1 MINKFRLTRFV
12 STFCALLF
20 LFAAFNYYTYL
31 NSEGCRRMTDC
42 GYRVGFPFTAYVG
55 GTISHLSNISWPGVL
70 ANLAACLAVSIVVGL
85 AAGSIEHRYK

>member
-12 STFCALLF
+12 STFSAVIF

-31 NSEGCRRMTDC
+31 NTDGCRRLADC
-42 GYRVGFPFTAYVG
+42 GYRVGFPFTGYIG
-55 GTISHLSNISWPGVL
+55 GTILHLDNIVWPGLL
-70 ANLAACLAVSIVVGL
+70 ANLVACLAVSMILGL